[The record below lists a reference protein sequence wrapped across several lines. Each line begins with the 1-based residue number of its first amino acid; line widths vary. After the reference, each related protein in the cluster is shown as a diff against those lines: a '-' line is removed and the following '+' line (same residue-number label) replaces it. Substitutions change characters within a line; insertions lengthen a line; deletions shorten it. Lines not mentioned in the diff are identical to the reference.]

1 MKNIVIMAGDV
12 CDPAEWEIARELLQS
27 NGYNVTIVERKPM
40 TFEESFRS
48 TILALECNEGAA
60 IFVGH
65 SWNKNNLNIDTLNV
79 GSITSV

>member
-27 NGYNVTIVERKPM
+27 NGYNVKIVERKPM

-48 TILALECNEGAA
+48 TILALECSEGAA

-65 SWNKNNLNIDTLNV
+65 SWNKNNLNSEILNV
-79 GSITSV
+79 GSIANI